1 MDPQYPTN
9 PGPTDAPGDVAYPAG
24 RPATHGPGVLPE
36 ADPEIDAA
44 HDPVQAAVRTMLRNA
59 PDPGPMPA
67 DLTRRIEASLAQ
79 AAVRR
84 AGDHELFDELGFGDP
99 AAVEPV
105 DDANDII
112 VFPASAHTATDR
124 AGDLD
129 GIGSVDDADDADDT
143 DELAPRRRRWTVV
156 GAVAAGAAILALG
169 GAVLVNQTR
178 SANDG
183 LATISPSGATGGAA
197 GSVHVQVST
206 TAYTRDGLVT
216 GAQTLLASPGPD
228 ASVGDAPSAGP
239 LVTQS
244 GAAACVDALHAG
256 DAGAV
261 SIDVATYEGQPAA
274 IVVVRR
280 SDTTTVYAVQR
291 DCGDGDAGIIQDAVP
306 VP

>member
-1 MDPQYPTN
+1 MDPQHPTN
-9 PGPTDAPGDVAYPAG
+9 PDRAAEPDDLAYRPVEPDARRAG
-24 RPATHGPGVLPE
+24 VDAET
-36 ADPEIDAA
+36 DAA
-44 HDPVQAAVRTMLRNA
+44 HDPVQAAVRTLLRNA

-67 DLTRRIEASLAQ
+67 DLVRRIEDSLAQ

-84 AGDHELFDELGFGDP
+84 AGDHELFDELGFGEP
-99 AAVEPV
+99 SATEPV
-105 DDANDII
+105 DESSDTI
-112 VFPASAHTATDR
+112 VFPAPP
-124 AGDLD
+124 D
-129 GIGSVDDADDADDT
+129 GEADHANEA

-156 GAVAAGAAILALG
+156 GAAAAGVAILTLG

-183 LATISPSGATGGAA
+183 LASIPPSGASGGSA

-206 TAYTRDGLVT
+206 TTYTKDDLAT
-216 GAQTLLASPGPD
+216 KAKALLDSPGPD

-244 GAAACVDALHAG
+244 GAGGCVNALGAA

-261 SIDVATYEGQPAA
+261 SIDIATYEGQAA
-274 IVVVRR
+274 AVVVVRR

-291 DCGDGDAGIIQDAVP
+291 DCGDGDAGIIQDALP